1 METYR
6 TEEEQVEALRRW
18 WDENGRSTIAAV
30 VIAVAGAFGW
40 QSWQGYSQQQ
50 SDNASDLYQAMMGE
64 LTTSQVSDEQRVSV
78 ESYADQLKTGYE
90 GSTYAQF
97 AALQVARLAVQ
108 AQELERAEAE
118 LRWVLGKATPGGDI
132 AQVAELR
139 LARVLAARG
148 EGEQAL
154 QILAQADEGSYGAAY
169 AMARGDV
176 LLSLGR
182 DEEAREAYTLAQA
195 QGAGQRSG
203 GSLEQK
209 LQSLTPVPASEVD
222 AEPVALPAVEQA
234 ADEAPAEAEAD
245 TAADTDEQGE
255 G

>member
-1 METYR
+1 MHLAR
-6 TEEEQVEALRRW
+6 
-18 WDENGRSTIAAV
+18 
-30 VIAVAGAFGW
+30 IAVEEG
-40 QSWQGYSQQQ
+40 
-50 SDNASDLYQAMMGE
+50 DLAAA
-64 LTTSQVSDEQRVSV
+64 EQ
-78 ESYADQLKTGYE
+78 
-90 GSTYAQF
+90 
-97 AALQVARLAVQ
+97 
-108 AQELERAEAE
+108 E

-182 DEEAREAYTLAQA
+182 DEEAREAYALAQA

-222 AEPVALPAVEQA
+222 AEPVALPAVEEA
-234 ADEAPAEAEAD
+234 ADEAPAEAESEA
-245 TAADTDEQGE
+245 AADTDEQGE